1 MTHTTQKPD
10 FFRGAAVL
18 AALLLLASALALATG
33 GAARAENL
41 FAPAI
46 KVNDKVI
53 TRYELNQRARMLQL
67 FRAPGDP
74 RELAQTQLIE
84 ERLKLDAAQSNGLEI
99 SNDEVQAGM
108 EEFAGRANMTAE
120 QFIRALDG
128 AGVAEQSYRDF
139 IYSGVAWRTLVR
151 AKFGPRVQVSEADV
165 ERALASGGT
174 GSVRVLLSEI
184 ILAVQPGGE
193 AAAQARADQISRI
206 TSTSAFSSA
215 ARRYSAAGS
224 RGRGGQLA
232 WMPVANLPPDVQ
244 GAVLGLAPGQVTA
257 PIPIQG
263 GIVLFQMRGIEEGK
277 VTEPE
282 YSAIEYAAYY
292 IDGGRTE
299 QALAKAAKIRA
310 RVDTCDDLYGVAK
323 GQPAEVLE
331 RGSKKPAE
339 LPRDIAIELAKLD
352 KFEVSTNL
360 TRAGGQTLVF
370 LMLCGRT
377 PAIAADL
384 SIDNV
389 TLSLQNRRLESFAR
403 GYLEQLRA
411 EARIVVK

>member
-1 MTHTTQKPD
+1 MRHITHKPD
-10 FFRGAAVL
+10 LIQWAKAI
-18 AALLLLASALALATG
+18 AALVLLVPSLLLATAD
-33 GAARAENL
+33 GAHAQNL

-74 RELAQTQLIE
+74 NDLAQQQLIE
-84 ERLKLDAAQSNGLEI
+84 ERLKLDAAQANGLEI
-99 SNDEVQAGM
+99 SNEEVQAGM
-108 EEFAGRANMTAE
+108 EEFAGRANMSAE
-120 QFIRALDG
+120 QFIRALGG

-165 ERALASGGT
+165 ERALSTNGT

-184 ILAVQPGGE
+184 ILPAPPGRE

-215 ARRYSAAGS
+215 ARRYSAAAS
-224 RGRGGQLA
+224 RSRGGQLA
-232 WMPVANLPPDVQ
+232 WMPVANLPPAVQ
-244 GAVLGLAPGQVTA
+244 GAVLGLAPGQVTQ

-282 YSAIEYAAYY
+282 YAAIEYAAYY
-292 IDGGRTE
+292 ISGGRTE
-299 QALAKAAKIRA
+299 QALATAAKIRA
-310 RVDTCDDLYGVAK
+310 RVDTCDDLYGIAK
-323 GQPAEVLE
+323 GQPDEVLE
-331 RGSKKPAE
+331 RGSKKPSE
-339 LPRDIAIELAKLD
+339 LPNDIAIELAKLD

-360 TRAGGQTLVF
+360 TRAGGETLVF

-377 PAIAADL
+377 PAIAENL
-384 SIDNV
+384 SIDNI

-411 EARIVVK
+411 EARIVVQ